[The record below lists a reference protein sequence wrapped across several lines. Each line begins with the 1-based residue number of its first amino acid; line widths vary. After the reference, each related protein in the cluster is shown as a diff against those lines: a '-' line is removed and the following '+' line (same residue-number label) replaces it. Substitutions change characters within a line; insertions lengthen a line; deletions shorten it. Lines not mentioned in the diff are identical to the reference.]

1 MNFSDLQI
9 DVILE
14 KTESALT
21 AMKIKPPVQKGVI
34 MTLKTYL
41 KNGSAV
47 EDVCYHCLGTGQKLK

>member
-9 DVILE
+9 KVILE
-14 KTESALT
+14 KTEAALSD
-21 AMKIKPPVQKGVI
+21 MKIKPPVRQGVK

-41 KNGSAV
+41 KNGSVV